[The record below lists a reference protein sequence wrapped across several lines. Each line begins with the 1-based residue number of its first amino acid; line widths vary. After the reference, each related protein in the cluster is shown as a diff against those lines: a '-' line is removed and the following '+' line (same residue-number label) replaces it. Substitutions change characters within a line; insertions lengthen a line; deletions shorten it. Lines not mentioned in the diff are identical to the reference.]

1 MKGIDHMYI
10 SLGWGLLILSPIIL
24 MYPTYFAALILGIW
38 IGSVL
43 PDVDG
48 SISPYEYQSDI
59 MRTFGIATKRAY
71 KTTAWA
77 IKSVKPN
84 YNRKLHTHRGILH
97 SFPGTLL
104 CISIVI
110 IPVNVII
117 YFLGLWALPV
127 LLTSAGIYVG
137 AFLHLLEDC
146 CTWTGVRLFAPF
158 TNVRLYGKINTC
170 ASRSEEKRPQ
180 IYGTLFAGMGIACV
194 CVFALRDMSIFDP
207 VAFIFDLSPFVQII
221 ITTVISLL
229 IWYILFRYSGGKI
242 EINS

>member
-1 MKGIDHMYI
+1 MYI
-10 SLGWGLLILSPIIL
+10 SLAWGLLILSPIIL
-24 MYPTYFAALILGIW
+24 TYPTYFAALILGIW

-48 SISPYEYQSDI
+48 SISPYEYQNDI
-59 MRTFGIATKRAY
+59 MRSCGIATQKAY
-71 KTTAWA
+71 KTTVWA

-84 YNRKLHTHRGILH
+84 YNGKLHTHRGILH
-97 SFPGTLL
+97 SIPGAFL
-104 CISIVI
+104 CISMVI
-110 IPVNVII
+110 IPVNVIL
-117 YFLGLWALPV
+117 YFLGYWGLP
-127 LLTSAGIYVG
+127 LLLVSGGLYVG
-137 AFLHLLEDC
+137 AFFHLLEDC

-158 TNVRLYGKINTC
+158 TNVRLYGNINTC

-180 IYGTLFAGMGIACV
+180 TFGTLYAGMGIACV

-242 EINS
+242 ETN